1 MTKEE
6 ILKNITDDEQRK
18 SVSTFLDFAENAAKS
33 AEMTADKFNEMFESK
48 ANELEIETA
57 KVKGLQEQ
65 LDKMGS
71 EISAMKENAPEE
83 KHVSLTDAFKEQ
95 IEANKEKIEAG
106 AKFKMQVPA
115 ELVSKTITASSITS
129 DTAALRDEQVGQLF
143 RGQEFLRNLFR
154 VRTVGENTHGTYR
167 WWEQSSVTDNSSNV
181 SEGADAASESTAA
194 WEEKSLT
201 GKRINAW
208 SKVTKDQLKDVNWMR
223 DEVITI
229 LQKSMR
235 LKENSQLLSGTGAA
249 TYIKGLETYSTAFAS
264 ADSPTYKKATLQ
276 DLISACKTQ
285 VSRKTYG
292 GGVADTVIISPNRM
306 DELRSAKD
314 DNGNYVNQM
323 WAIGGNVMIH
333 GLNIVENALVDDSDM
348 YVFDSKL
355 AQLLVWDNLTVEVG
369 QINDDFTNGIFT
381 MNAYM
386 RENLLIKDVDTE
398 AFVFVDDIDT
408 EIAAIT
414 VAEA

>member
-194 WEEKSLT
+194 
-201 GKRINAW
+201 
-208 SKVTKDQLKDVNWMR
+208 
-223 DEVITI
+223 
-229 LQKSMR
+229 
-235 LKENSQLLSGTGAA
+235 
-249 TYIKGLETYSTAFAS
+249 
-264 ADSPTYKKATLQ
+264 
-276 DLISACKTQ
+276 
-285 VSRKTYG
+285 
-292 GGVADTVIISPNRM
+292 
-306 DELRSAKD
+306 
-314 DNGNYVNQM
+314 
-323 WAIGGNVMIH
+323 
-333 GLNIVENALVDDSDM
+333 
-348 YVFDSKL
+348 
-355 AQLLVWDNLTVEVG
+355 
-369 QINDDFTNGIFT
+369 
-381 MNAYM
+381 
-386 RENLLIKDVDTE
+386 
-398 AFVFVDDIDT
+398 
-408 EIAAIT
+408 
-414 VAEA
+414 